1 MTALPVD
8 TASLTDFLIGL
19 LDTPGPTGYHQEAIA
34 YTRSAFER
42 LDFPGAAIRLTHK
55 GALLITIPGE
65 NDDAPRGLTAHV
77 DTLGLMV
84 KEVKSNGRLKLTALG
99 GISWPGVEFENCT
112 IRTHDNRRYRGTVIL
127 SNPSTHVNRQAT
139 KKERNADS
147 MEVRIDERTTS
158 REETEALGIG
168 VGDFILLDPR
178 IEVTESGF
186 IRSRF
191 LDDKA
196 GVACIYGALQAL
208 KSAGVTP
215 AQTTHILIA
224 NYEEVGHG
232 GSAGFPDDL
241 HELLA
246 IDMGALGDG
255 QAGDEFSVSICVKDA
270 GGPYHFD
277 MNTKLR
283 RLADANSI
291 DYQVDI
297 YPYYASDGTAYWRA
311 GGGARVGLVGPG
323 VASSHGYERTHQDA
337 LTNST
342 HLIARYLLD

>member
-55 GALLITIPGE
+55 GALLMTIPGE